1 MVCERKKEG
10 GRGRRGWRGVLIWI
24 AKGGRARATM
34 QIRGGGDGR
43 AGEAPGYRYK
53 PEEACKEVALSQVG
67 AGDLTRKLL
76 NYWCQARPVGA

>member
-1 MVCERKKEG
+1 M
-10 GRGRRGWRGVLIWI
+10 RGRRREDE
-24 AKGGRARATM
+24 AKGDDGGYLFGLQRAGEPG
-34 QIRGGGDGR
+34 QQCKLEDEGDGR

-76 NYWCQARPVGA
+76 FTGGSPVSA